1 MKGARETLPIPRG
14 FTRRGVL
21 ALAGGAAA
29 FGMLPTGSRTAVA
42 SPARRHAIAVFGD
55 PAMLADFT
63 HFPWVNPDAPKGGE
77 IRLTASSWT
86 TNQNPQTFDTFNMWV
101 LRGNSPPFMGLCH
114 GTLMVSNPDE
124 PDAMYGYIAEAVEID
139 GRRLAFFIRPSAT
152 FSDGSPVTAADVVWT
167 FETLKRDGH
176 PLVAQALNSVSSIEM
191 GDEMT
196 AIVTLAEGTSN
207 RLPPLIAGY
216 PVLSKAYFEANDFT
230 AANLTIPVG
239 SGPYTVGEFR
249 AGNWIAFRRRADW
262 WGDDVPAARGQNNF
276 DTIRVEF
283 FRERTLSFESFKVGA
298 TTYRE
303 EFTSKTW
310 ATEYNFPAVLDGRVV
325 MREFPDERPAG
336 AQGYF
341 INTRRAKFADPR
353 TREALGLAFDFEW
366 TNANLF
372 YGLYRRTPSFF
383 VNSDMMAEGE
393 PSAEEL
399 ALLEPFRDQLP
410 PDVFGP
416 AWLPP
421 TTDGSGRD
429 RAPLRRAS
437 ELLTAAG
444 WRREGDR
451 LLNDAGE
458 ALTVEY
464 LYDDPVSERVA
475 QPYATRLRLLGIA
488 MTLRPVD
495 SSQYQLRTQDFDF
508 DMVSRRYALSPTP
521 SELIREFWT
530 SGSANVPGSYNMA
543 GISDP
548 VVDALTETLLTS
560 ATREEMNTAGRA
572 LDRVLRVGH
581 YWVPQWYKGSHTVA
595 YWDRFGIPE
604 TKPRFDL
611 PVETAWW
618 AKDA

>member
-1 MKGARETLPIPRG
+1 MTADTPGGPLLS
-14 FTRRGVL
+14 RRGAL

-29 FGMLPTGSRTAVA
+29 FAVA
-42 SPARRHAIAVFGD
+42 PPGLRRAMAQPARRHALAVFGD
-55 PAMLADFT
+55 PALPADFT

-114 GTLMVSNPDE
+114 ATLMVRNPEE
-124 PDAMYGYIAEAVEID
+124 PDAVYGSVAEAVEVD
-139 GRRLAFFIRPSAT
+139 GKRLAFFIRPTAT
-152 FSDGSPVTAADVVWT
+152 FSDGSPITAADVVWT

-176 PLVAQALNSVSSIEM
+176 PLFAQALKEVTAVEAV
-191 GDEMT
+191 DERT
-196 AIVTLAEGTSN
+196 AVVTLADSATN
-207 RLPPLIAGY
+207 RLPPLIAVY
-216 PVLSKAYFEANDFT
+216 PVLCKAWFEANDFT
-230 AANLTIPVG
+230 AATLDIPVG
-239 SGPYTVGEFR
+239 SGPYTVGDYR
-249 AGNWIAFRRRADW
+249 PGNWVAFKRRADW
-262 WGDDVPAARGQNNF
+262 WGDDVPSARGRNNF
-276 DTIRVEF
+276 ETIRVEF
-283 FRERTLSFESFKVGA
+283 YRERTLAFEAFKAGQILF
-298 TTYRE
+298 RE

-310 ATEYNFPAVLDGRVV
+310 ATEYTFPAVASGEVV
-325 MREFPDERPAG
+325 RREFPDDRPAG

-366 TNANLF
+366 TNANIF

-393 PSAEEL
+393 PSPDEI
-399 ALLEPFRDQLP
+399 ALLEPFRDRLP
-410 PDVFGP
+410 PEVFGP

-429 RAPLRRAS
+429 RDPLRRAS
-437 ELLTAAG
+437 ELLAAAG
-444 WRREGDR
+444 WRREATG
-451 LLNDAGE
+451 LVNDAGE
-458 ALTVEY
+458 RLTIEY
-464 LYDDPVSERVA
+464 LYDDPSAERFT
-475 QPYATRLRLLGIA
+475 QPYANRLRLIGIP
-488 MTLRPVD
+488 MTLRLVD
-495 SSQYQLRTQDFDF
+495 SSQYQRRTQEFDF

-521 SELIREFWT
+521 SELIREYWT
-530 SGSANVPGSYNMA
+530 STSANVPGSYNMA

-548 VVDALTETLLTS
+548 VVDALTERLLT
-560 ATREEMNTAGRA
+560 APTREAMNTAGGA

-581 YWVPQWYKGSHTVA
+581 YWVPQWYKGTHTVA
-595 YWDRFGIPE
+595 FWDRFGMPE
-604 TKPRFDL
+604 TKPRYEL

>member
-1 MKGARETLPIPRG
+1 MTGARWSGPRL
-14 FTRRGVL
+14 TRRG

-29 FGMLPTGSRTAVA
+29 AALSTLPLGLRPAVA
-42 SPARRHAIAVFGD
+42 QSAPRHALAVFGD
-55 PAMLADFT
+55 PAMPPDFT

-114 GTLMVSNPDE
+114 GTLMVQNPDE
-124 PDAMYGYIAEAVEID
+124 PDAMYGSVAEAVEVD
-139 GRRLAFFIRPSAT
+139 GNRLAFFIRPSAT

-176 PLVAQALNSVSSIEM
+176 PLLAQVLNSVASVEAADD
-191 GDEMT
+191 GT
-196 AIVTLAEGTSN
+196 AVVTLAEGTSN

-216 PVLSKAYFEANDFT
+216 PVLPRAWFETHDFT
-230 AANLTIPVG
+230 AATLDIPVG
-239 SGPYTVGEFR
+239 CGPYTVGDFR
-249 AGNWIAFRRRADW
+249 PGNWVAFRRRADW
-262 WGDDVPAARGQNNF
+262 WGDDVPALRGQNNF
-276 DTIRVEF
+276 ETIRVEF
-283 FRERTLSFESFKVGA
+283 YRERTLSFEAFKAGA

-310 ATEYNFPAVLDGRVV
+310 ATEYTFPAVLDGRVV
-325 MREFPDERPAG
+325 KRDFPDERPAG

-341 INTRRAKFADPR
+341 INTRRPKFADPR
-353 TREALGLAFDFEW
+353 TREAIGLAFDFEW

-372 YGLYRRTPSFF
+372 YGLYKRTPSFF

-393 PSAEEL
+393 PSPDEL
-399 ALLEPFRDQLP
+399 ALLEPFRDRLP
-410 PDVFGP
+410 PAVFGP

-421 TTDGSGRD
+421 STDGSGRD
-429 RAPLRRAS
+429 RTLLRQAT

-444 WRREGDR
+444 WRREGDG
-451 LLNDAGE
+451 LVNDAGE
-458 ALTVEY
+458 RLTIEY

-475 QPYATRLRLLGIA
+475 QPFANRLRLLGIP
-488 MTLRPVD
+488 MTLRLVD

-508 DMVSRRYALSPTP
+508 DMTSRRYALSPTP

-530 SGSANVPGSYNMA
+530 SASADSPGSYNMA
-543 GISDP
+543 GIADP
-548 VVDALTETLLTS
+548 VVDALTETLL
-560 ATREEMNTAGRA
+560 AAPTREAMNTAGRA

-581 YWVPQWYKGSHTVA
+581 YWIPQWYKASHNVA

-604 TKPRFDL
+604 QKPRFDL
-611 PVETAWW
+611 PVETTWW